1 VIHIQH
7 QRMAVVSAPDE
18 NGNIE
23 GDPSKCSFT
32 SHSS

>member
-1 VIHIQH
+1 
-7 QRMAVVSAPDE
+7 MAVVSAPDE